1 MNRVPTLV
9 LRTSSEQNDLGN
21 QSTDN
26 WCALF
31 CSLHFVYFASQLI
44 VLLLFW
50 WWHFSVN
57 ASLHYSMVRLVTDV
71 SKVLLVTHNTRH
83 LNVAKSSNAKHP
95 PFRENHNPDPF
106 VCFEAMKTFDVF
118 FTPGYILRCAATRVV
133 TGHVMS
139 WEETLP
145 DTDTLTSPH
154 DIVKLGLYYF
164 ATINSVTQLLNEQE
178 KR

>member
-9 LRTSSEQNDLGN
+9 LRTSSLQNDLGN

-31 CSLHFVYFASQLI
+31 CSLHFLYFASQLI

-57 ASLHYSMVRLVTDV
+57 ASLHYSMVRPVTDV
-71 SKVLLVTHNTRH
+71 SEVLLVTLNTRH

-95 PFRENHNPDPF
+95 SFRENHKPDPF
-106 VCFEAMKTFDVF
+106 VCFEAMNTFDVF

-133 TGHVMS
+133 TEHVMI
-139 WEETLP
+139 WEERRRPSLI
-145 DTDTLTSPH
+145 LTPWHRHTTS
-154 DIVKLGLYYF
+154 
-164 ATINSVTQLLNEQE
+164 
-178 KR
+178 